1 MAPTFGVLEVL
12 CQQLLCHFEDVDET
26 INGFKAL
33 CKPTILENG
42 QTSTVHHA
50 VEKAVPLLSTS
61 GIIEIAEHVPW
72 MMYQATPDACSVNMR
87 REERVLE
94 QLPNNVLGIKTRCVA
109 HQGHRIISSREPGV
123 IGNVHAFRV
132 SCSNVHHGTRMQK
145 ALWKV
150 LGAVW
155 YTTDHPD
162 PSWHEGHRII
172 AKRTLLRQNDLV
184 CASAEE
190 GTSCLDLAV
199 WPVHRFLDAWNGNW
213 SDPRPSHFDPSGS
226 RDKEQAQRLM
236 YATAMEIDFLLSS
249 DRRSPSSDDWGSCGE
264 SAAQVS
270 FRLMVHNVFKDCVE
284 DAFPDWG
291 SGKPPNDRR
300 PDVVDIVAYER
311 RRIQKKVWRTKCT
324 LRSPDRCLDIHIY
337 AWGGE
342 PVEHLIQ
349 KTQALDSRHGGLMDM
364 AFLDR
369 LNPIFSCKLD
379 ISKIILM
386 DGDMKS
392 EFAPLVVWITAHE
405 EANGIPL
412 TDALWRLWKVELDM
426 GAQAELRFGYLSLF
440 PFQWAYK
447 FHPAVR
453 LEERERTY
461 RDFFER
467 HQHPCCRSRYF
478 DEKVWGHVSL
488 AGAAASTSTHR

>member
-1 MAPTFGVLEVL
+1 M
-12 CQQLLCHFEDVDET
+12 
-26 INGFKAL
+26 
-33 CKPTILENG
+33 
-42 QTSTVHHA
+42 HHA

-61 GIIEIAEHVPW
+61 GIIDMAEHVPW

-94 QLPNNVLGIKTRCVA
+94 QLPSNVLGIKTRCVA

-123 IGNVHAFRV
+123 IGNVHAIRV
-132 SCSNVHHGTRMQK
+132 SCSNVHHGTKLQK
-145 ALWKV
+145 ALWKA
-150 LGAVW
+150 LEALW

-190 GTSCLDLAV
+190 GTSCLDLDV
-199 WPVHRFLDAWNGNW
+199 GPVHRFLDAWNGNW

-226 RDKEQAQRLM
+226 RDKQQAQRLM
-236 YATAMEIDFLLSS
+236 YATALEIDFLLSS
-249 DRRSPSSDDWGSCGE
+249 DRWSPSSDDWGSCGE
-264 SAAQVS
+264 SVAQVS
-270 FRLMVHNVFKDCVE
+270 FWLMVRNVFKDCVE
-284 DAFPDWG
+284 RAFPFWG

-300 PDVVDIVAYER
+300 PADSVSYER
-311 RRIQKKVWRTKCT
+311 RRTQKKVWRTKCT
-324 LRSPDRCLDIHIY
+324 LQSPDRCLDIHIY

-349 KTQALDSRHGGLMDM
+349 KTQALDSRLGGLMDM

-392 EFAPLVVWITAHE
+392 EFAPLVVWITSHE

-426 GAQAELRFGYLSLF
+426 GA
-440 PFQWAYK
+440 
-447 FHPAVR
+447 
-453 LEERERTY
+453 
-461 RDFFER
+461 
-467 HQHPCCRSRYF
+467 
-478 DEKVWGHVSL
+478 
-488 AGAAASTSTHR
+488 